1 MNGREAQRAVGNRV
15 EAELS
20 GSLPNPIQTQ
30 VRRLDIGEYPTIS
43 SVGQGTISRVPPIVL
58 WFSRLLPTNPICIRV
73 IAGGSRRSRDLY
85 LRAAY
90 LAIMIAVLLLQLLGS
105 DTTMRQLAQRGANA
119 FSVVSFGQVALIVLL
134 TPVFMAGAIVQ
145 EANPRTWDI
154 LLSTPLSNMQIVLG
168 NLFGRLF
175 FVLALI
181 LSTLPLFI
189 LTQFFGGVPGTSIVM
204 SYLVAGSSALFVAAT
219 AVTLSVTR
227 TGGKRAVF
235 VFYSAVVMYVFV
247 TYAAD
252 LYLRSWSSLGAG
264 TGASYTTFFAPLN
277 PFLALEALLAAN
289 TYVPRGAET
298 FSNPITAAWYAYPTA
313 TFCWFSILL
322 SVVMVVWSTL
332 RVRSFGR
339 APGSVSWWS
348 KLFAVGMTGGERES
362 RRVGN
367 NPIAWRERS
376 LRAASPAGAVGR
388 WIFLALGI
396 LAALILVGLHHQ
408 GSITPQDLRL
418 GLLATV
424 GAEMIVVLLTALNL
438 SATAVSREREDG
450 TLDILLTTPIQ
461 PGPYL
466 AGKLQGL
473 VQFLLPMILVP
484 FATLAIASVYVMCG
498 GFNAPG
504 GVVVQEVVGVSTL
517 AVPLIFP
524 EGALL
529 VPLVL
534 VATAAFTVMIGLQ
547 WSVKT
552 KGTIGSVI
560 AASLVV
566 FGIGGLLGLCGFT
579 AGRSVPYVGA
589 ALSAVSP
596 INLLVAIVDPAT
608 AIPESMTDEAAARV
622 SLIVGSLGAVLAY
635 GLAVYAM
642 HAQLKR
648 SFMMTV
654 RRLAG
659 LN

>member
-1 MNGREAQRAVGNRV
+1 M
-15 EAELS
+15 
-20 GSLPNPIQTQ
+20 
-30 VRRLDIGEYPTIS
+30 
-43 SVGQGTISRVPPIVL
+43 PPIVL
-58 WFSRLLPTNPICIRV
+58 WFSRLLPTNPICVRV
-73 IAGGSRRSRDLY
+73 VAGGSRRSRDLY
-85 LRAAY
+85 LRSAY
-90 LAIMIAVLLLQLLGS
+90 LAIVIVVLLIQLLGS

-119 FSVVSFGQVALIVLL
+119 FTVVSFGQVALIVLL
-134 TPVFMAGAIVQ
+134 TPVFMAGAILQ
-145 EANPRTWDI
+145 EASPRTWDI
-154 LLSTPLSNMQIVLG
+154 LLTTPLSNLQIVLG
-168 NLFGRLF
+168 NLFGRFF
-175 FVLALI
+175 FVLTLI

-189 LTQFFGGVPGTSIVM
+189 LTQFFGGVPGSSIVM
-204 SYLVAGSSALFVAAT
+204 SDLVASASALFVAAT
-219 AVTLSVTR
+219 AVTLCVTR
-227 TGGKRAVF
+227 IGGKRAVF
-235 VFYSAVVMYVFV
+235 VFYAAVVMYVFA

-252 LYLRSWSSLGAG
+252 LYLRSWNSLGAG

-298 FSNPITAAWYAYPTA
+298 MSNPIAIAWYAYPTV
-313 TFCWFSILL
+313 TFCSLSIVL
-322 SVVMVVWSTL
+322 SMGMVLWSTL
-332 RVRSFGR
+332 RVRSIGR
-339 APGSVSWWS
+339 SPAGASWWN
-348 KLFAVGMTGGERES
+348 KLFAVSTTGGERES
-362 RRVGN
+362 RRVGS

-376 LRAASPAGAVGR
+376 LRAASPAGVVGR
-388 WIFLALGI
+388 WLFLALGI
-396 LAALILVGLHHQ
+396 FAALVLVGLHHQ
-408 GSITPQDLRL
+408 GSISPKDLRL

-438 SATAVSREREDG
+438 SATAISREREDG

-484 FATLAIASVYVMCG
+484 FATLSIASLYVLGG
-498 GFNAPG
+498 GFGAPG
-504 GVVVQEVVGVSTL
+504 GVYLQEVVGVNTISL
-517 AVPLIFP
+517 PLLIP

-529 VPLVL
+529 VPFVL
-534 VATAAFTVMIGLQ
+534 VAAAAFTVMIGMQ

-566 FGIGGLLGLCGFT
+566 FAIGGFLGMCGLT
-579 AGRSVPYVGA
+579 AGRGVPYVGA
-589 ALSAVSP
+589 ALSALNPV
-596 INLLVAIVDPAT
+596 NLLVAVVDPAE
-608 AIPESMTDEAAARV
+608 AIPESLGDQTAARV
-622 SLIVGSLGAVLAY
+622 SLIVGSVGAIFVY
-635 GLAVYAM
+635 GLAVFAM

>member
-1 MNGREAQRAVGNRV
+1 M
-15 EAELS
+15 
-20 GSLPNPIQTQ
+20 
-30 VRRLDIGEYPTIS
+30 
-43 SVGQGTISRVPPIVL
+43 PPIVL

-73 IAGGSRRSRDLY
+73 VAGGSRRSRDLY
-85 LRAAY
+85 VRAAY
-90 LAIMIAVLLLQLLGS
+90 LAIVIAVLLIQLLGS
-105 DTTMRQLAQRGANA
+105 DSTMRQLAQRGANA
-119 FSVVSFGQVALIVLL
+119 FTVVSFGQIALIVLL
-134 TPVFMAGAIVQ
+134 TPVFMAGAILQ
-145 EANPRTWDI
+145 EANPKTWDI
-154 LLSTPLSNMQIVLG
+154 LLTTPLSNLQIVLG

-175 FVLALI
+175 FVLTLI

-189 LTQFFGGVPGTSIVM
+189 LTQFFGGVPGSSIVM
-204 SYLVAGSSALFVAAT
+204 SDLVASTSALVVAAT

-227 TGGKRAVF
+227 IGGKRAVF
-235 VFYSAVVMYVFV
+235 VFYAAVVMYVFA

-252 LYLRSWSSLGAG
+252 LYLRSGNSLGAG
-264 TGASYTTFFAPLN
+264 TGASYTSFFAPLN

-289 TYVPRGAET
+289 TYVPRGAEAL
-298 FSNPITAAWYAYPTA
+298 SNPLAVAWYAYPTA
-313 TFCWFSILL
+313 TFCWLSILI
-322 SVVMVVWSTL
+322 SIVMVLWSTL
-332 RVRSFGR
+332 SLRSFGR
-339 APGSVSWWS
+339 APGAASWWS
-348 KLFAVGMTGGERES
+348 RMFAVTMQGGERES
-362 RRVGN
+362 RRVGS

-376 LRAASPAGAVGR
+376 LRAASPAGVVGR
-388 WIFLALGI
+388 WVFLALGI
-396 LAALILVGLHHQ
+396 FAALVLVGLHHQ
-408 GSITPQDLRL
+408 GSISPRDLRL

-484 FATLAIASVYVMCG
+484 VATLAIAAIYVLCG
-498 GFNAPG
+498 GFGAPG
-504 GVVVQEVVGVSTL
+504 GVVLQETVGVNTIS
-517 AVPLIFP
+517 VPLMFP

-566 FGIGGLLGLCGFT
+566 FGIGGFFGLCGLG
-579 AGRSVPYVGA
+579 AGRGVPYVGA
-589 ALSAVSP
+589 ALSAMSP
-596 INLLVAIVDPAT
+596 VNLLVAVIDPT
-608 AIPESMTDEAAARV
+608 EAIPESLADGMAARV
-622 SLIVGSLGAVLAY
+622 SLVVGSVGAILAY
-635 GLAVYAM
+635 GLAVFAM

>member
-1 MNGREAQRAVGNRV
+1 M
-15 EAELS
+15 
-20 GSLPNPIQTQ
+20 
-30 VRRLDIGEYPTIS
+30 
-43 SVGQGTISRVPPIVL
+43 PPIVL

-73 IAGGSRRSRDLY
+73 VGGGSRRSRDLY
-85 LRAAY
+85 VRAGF
-90 LAIMIAVLLLQLLGS
+90 LAIMIAVLLLNLLGS

-154 LLSTPLSNMQIVLG
+154 LLTTPLSNLQIVLG

-189 LTQFFGGVPGTSIVM
+189 LTQFFGGVPGSSIVL

-235 VFYSAVVMYVFV
+235 VFYAAVVMYVFV

-252 LYLRSWSSLGAG
+252 LYLRGGTSLGAG
-264 TGASYTTFFAPLN
+264 TGAAYTTFFAPLN

-298 FSNPITAAWYAYPTA
+298 LTNPISVAWYAYPTA
-313 TFCWFSILL
+313 TFCWISIL
-322 SVVMVVWSTL
+322 SSFAMVLWSTL

-339 APGSVSWWS
+339 APGSASWWS
-348 KLFAVGMTGGERES
+348 KLFGVGMTGGERES

-376 LRAASPAGAVGR
+376 LRAASPAGVVGR
-388 WIFLALGI
+388 WIFLAMGI
-396 LAALILVGLHHQ
+396 LAALVLVGLHHQ
-408 GSITPQDLRL
+408 GSITPRDLRL

-484 FATLAIASVYVMCG
+484 FATLAIAAVYVLCG
-498 GFNAPG
+498 GFGAPS
-504 GVVVQEVVGVSTL
+504 GVVVMEVVGLTPA
-517 AVPLIFP
+517 AVPLMLP
-524 EGALL
+524 EGAIL

-534 VATAAFTVMIGLQ
+534 VAASAFTVMIGLQ

-566 FGIGGLLGLCGFT
+566 FSLGFLLAMCGFA

-589 ALSAVSP
+589 ALAALSP
-596 INLLVAIVDPAT
+596 INLLVATVDPVT
-608 AIPESMTDEAAARV
+608 AIPESLADQGAARV
-622 SLIVGSLGAVLAY
+622 SLVVGSIGAILAY
-635 GLAVYAM
+635 GFAVYAM